1 MLRRRSFA
9 PQLART
15 LVLLPRAWAG
25 ALLGTRV
32 SSLAARSGR
41 TVAHSLAASL
51 HRGLCTICRVAGI
64 SSGTLAGVSVSHLA
78 LIALLVI
85 HLLVVVVAAQYVI
98 VVVVAKDVAEDVV
111 HAAMPG
117 ATATHGA
124 QSQTVRTFLP
134 SPKICWLFDAPPFHL
149 STALEIEASLIAQ

>member
-111 HAAMPG
+111 HGAGGARATTGFASAAR
-117 ATATHGA
+117 ARHE
-124 QSQTVRTFLP
+124 
-134 SPKICWLFDAPPFHL
+134 FH
-149 STALEIEASLIAQ
+149 EAEGKCA